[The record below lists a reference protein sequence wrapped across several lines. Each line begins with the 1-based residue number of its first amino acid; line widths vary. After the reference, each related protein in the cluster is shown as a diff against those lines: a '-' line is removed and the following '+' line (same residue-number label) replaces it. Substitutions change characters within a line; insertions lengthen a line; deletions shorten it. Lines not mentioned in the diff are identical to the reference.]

1 MNSDKTVQRYIYG
14 LDKFC
19 EYVSLTYEEI
29 LSLDIEDLTTKMED
43 WVMSMAGLRK
53 SSIRT
58 PLAGLEKFL
67 DVNRK
72 LYHKKSIHS
81 LIKTDKDMGGGGE
94 PFTTLDIQKMLQV
107 TTSLRMKAV
116 IHFMNS
122 LGIRPAGLTDPVL
135 RKKHLIEMPNN
146 CYAIRI
152 YDNTKEGYW
161 GFLTPEARKALDHYL
176 NSRKLNGER
185 ITEESPL
192 FATNSPR
199 AKTSHMK
206 NDTLYELLATLYR
219 KAGIERQKVGHRYDK
234 SLTYGFR
241 KRYNT
246 ILKINN
252 SVNSNIA
259 EKLMGHKKGLDGA
272 YLTPTRDE
280 CFSEFVKAVP
290 DLTINDSER
299 QKLEIAKKDQ
309 KITELTVATQK
320 IEQLQSELDHTT
332 KLAEGLAEVA
342 KFNAENPRSQC
353 TPEVISLLEESD
365 RVRTSEDLKNLM
377 SKVHRIIDQRMIE

>member
-1 MNSDKTVQRYIYG
+1 MLRADQSQTESRAFKKFISSMNSDKTTQRYRYG

-19 EYVSLTYEEI
+19 EYASLTYEEI
-29 LSLDIEDLTTKMED
+29 LGLDVEDLTTKMED
-43 WVMSMAGLRK
+43 WVMSMVGLRK

-81 LIKTDKDMGGGGE
+81 LIKTDKNMGGGGE

-122 LGIRPAGLTDPVL
+122 LGIRPAGLTVPVL
-135 RKKHLIEMPNN
+135 KKKHLIEMPNN

-161 GFLTPEARKALDHYL
+161 GFLIPEARKALDHYL

-185 ITEESPL
+185 ITDESPL
-192 FATNSPR
+192 FATTSKR

-206 NDTLYELLATLYR
+206 NDTLYELLGALYR

-272 YLTPTRDE
+272 YFTPTRDE
-280 CFSEFVKAVP
+280 CFGEFVKAIP
-290 DLTINDSER
+290 DLTIDDNERLSIENETKTKKIIEIEAIRSELAATQLEVKQYRETTEKALQIMADYKANRDKNFPVDDSKDSEK
-299 QKLEIAKKDQ
+299 Q
-309 KITELTVATQK
+309 
-320 IEQLQSELDHTT
+320 
-332 KLAEGLAEVA
+332 
-342 KFNAENPRSQC
+342 
-353 TPEVISLLEESD
+353 ES
-365 RVRTSEDLKNLM
+365 
-377 SKVHRIIDQRMIE
+377 SK

>member
-1 MNSDKTVQRYIYG
+1 MLRTDQSQRESRAFKKFISCMNSEQTVQRYTYG

-19 EYVSLTYEEI
+19 EYASLTYEEI
-29 LSLDIEDLTTKMED
+29 LGLDVEDLTTKMED
-43 WVMSMAGLRK
+43 WVMSMTGLRK

-135 RKKHLIEMPNN
+135 RKKHLIEMPDN

-192 FATNSPR
+192 FATTSKR

-206 NDTLYELLATLYR
+206 NDTLYELLGALYR
-219 KAGIERQKVGHRYDK
+219 KAGIVRQKVGHRYDK

-280 CFSEFVKAVP
+280 CFGEFVKAIS
-290 DLTINDSER
+290 DLTIDVTER
-299 QKLEIAKKDQ
+299 QRLEIEKSQK
-309 KITELTVATQK
+309 KITDLQKANEEL
-320 IEQLQSELDHTT
+320 LQYQRKVDELWAD
-332 KLAEGLAEVA
+332 KRRM
-342 KFNAENPRSQC
+342 ENS
-353 TPEVISLLEESD
+353 
-365 RVRTSEDLKNLM
+365 KN
-377 SKVHRIIDQRMIE
+377 D